1 VNTRDSLFGFPLW
14 LAVPWCLAA
23 PGTAY
28 LIARSLY
35 EETLLTWQRG
45 PQMVLFGFIHAEA
58 AFALLC
64 FASVALM
71 VLWVLTAT
79 VWAVVTRRRGMAV
92 ERRVYGLLILTTTA
106 IAVLFIPYS
115 WLGGY

>member
-1 VNTRDSLFGFPLW
+1 MNTRERLFGFPLW

-35 EETLLTWQRG
+35 EETILTWQQG
-45 PQMVLFGFIHAEA
+45 PQMVLFSFTHADA
-58 AFALLC
+58 GFALLC
-64 FASVALM
+64 FASAVLM
-71 VLWVLTAT
+71 LSWVLTASI
-79 VWAVVTRRRGMAV
+79 WAVVIRRRGIAL
-92 ERRVYGLLILTTTA
+92 ERRAYEFLILTTTA

-115 WLGGY
+115 WFGG